1 MTMHDEARPAARLTV
16 LTGPSEAGRAAVIRL
31 VRARSPWVRIPVMV
45 TTRRRR
51 DHEVDGVHYTFVDEA
66 AYDRLIAEQGLLE
79 SAAIR
84 HHRYG
89 TPRRPVDAWLAAG
102 EPVLLSIDPR
112 GAELVTLAVPDA
124 RVVLLLAPHER
135 VTAAGDGIAGAIIN
149 HAAGRAADE
158 LVGLLGSPFL
168 TPARP
173 PRGG

>member
-1 MTMHDEARPAARLTV
+1 MHDEARPAARLTV

-31 VRARSPWVRIPVMV
+31 VRARSPWVRMPVMV

-51 DHEVDGVHYTFVDEA
+51 DPEVDGTHYTFVDEA
-66 AYDRLIAEQGLLE
+66 AFDRLVEEQGLIE
-79 SAAIR
+79 SAAIGQ
-84 HHRYG
+84 HRYG
-89 TPRRPVDAWLAAG
+89 TPRRPVEAWLAAG

-112 GAELVTLAVPDA
+112 GAELVSQTVPDV
-124 RVVLLLAPHER
+124 RMVLLLAPDDR
-135 VTAAGDGIAGAIIN
+135 VAAGVGIAAAIIN
-149 HAAGRAADE
+149 HAAERAADE

>member
-1 MTMHDEARPAARLTV
+1 MHDEARPAARLTV

-31 VRARSPWVRIPVMV
+31 VRARSPWVRMPVLV

-51 DHEVDGVHYTFVDEA
+51 DHEVDGVHYMFVDEA
-66 AYDRLIAEQGLLE
+66 AFDRMVGEQGLIE
-79 SAAIR
+79 STAIR

-89 TPRRPVDAWLAAG
+89 TPRRPVEAWLAAG

-112 GAELVTLAVPDA
+112 GASLVSEALPDT
-124 RVVLLLAPHER
+124 RVVLLLAP
-135 VTAAGDGIAGAIIN
+135 GDGVPGGDGVAAAIIN

-158 LVGLLGSPFL
+158 LVGLLGSSFL

>member
-1 MTMHDEARPAARLTV
+1 MHDEARPAARLTV

-31 VRARSPWVRIPVMV
+31 VRARSPWVRMPVLV

-51 DHEVDGVHYTFVDEA
+51 DHEVDGVHYRFVDEA
-66 AYDRLIAEQGLLE
+66 AYDRLVEEQGLLE
-79 SAAIR
+79 SASIR

-89 TPRRPVDAWLAAG
+89 TPRRPVETWLAAG

-112 GAELVTLAVPDA
+112 GAELVTLAHPDA
-124 RVVLLLAPHER
+124 RVVLLLAPSDA
-135 VTAAGDGIAGAIIN
+135 VTAGDGIAAAIIN

>member
-31 VRARSPWVRIPVMV
+31 VRARSPWVRMPVLV

-66 AYDRLIAEQGLLE
+66 AFDRMVAERALLE
-79 SAAIR
+79 SAVIR

-89 TPRRPVDAWLAAG
+89 TPRRPVEDWLAAG

-112 GAELVTLAVPDA
+112 GAELVSQVVPDT
-124 RVVLLLAPHER
+124 RVVLLLTPDDR
-135 VTAAGDGIAGAIIN
+135 VSAGDGIAAAIIN

-158 LVGLLGSPFL
+158 LVGLLGSSFL

>member
-31 VRARSPWVRIPVMV
+31 VRARSPWVRMPVLV

-66 AYDRLIAEQGLLE
+66 AFDRMVDERGLLE

-89 TPRRPVDAWLAAG
+89 TPRRPVEDWLAAG

-112 GAELVTLAVPDA
+112 GAELVSQAVPDA
-124 RVVLLLAPHER
+124 RLVLLLNPTDR
-135 VTAAGDGIAGAIIN
+135 VSAGDGIDGAIIN

-158 LVGLLGSPFL
+158 LVGLLGSTFL

>member
-1 MTMHDEARPAARLTV
+1 MHDEARPAARLTV
-16 LTGPSEAGRAAVIRL
+16 LTGPSQAGRAAVIRL
-31 VRARSPWVRIPVMV
+31 VRARSPWVRVPVMV

-51 DHEVDGVHYTFVDEA
+51 DHEIDGVHYTFVDEA
-66 AYDRLIAEQGLLE
+66 AFDRLVEEHGLIE

-84 HHRYG
+84 RHRYG
-89 TPRRPVDAWLAAG
+89 TPRRPVEDWLAAG

-112 GAELVTLAVPDA
+112 GAELVARAVPDS
-124 RVVLLLAPHER
+124 RMVLLLSPADQVR
-135 VTAAGDGIAGAIIN
+135 AGDGVAAAIVN

>member
-1 MTMHDEARPAARLTV
+1 MHDEARPAARLTV
-16 LTGPSEAGRAAVIRL
+16 LTGPSEAGRAAVIQL
-31 VRARSPWVRIPVMV
+31 VRARSPWVRMPVLV

-66 AYDRLIAEQGLLE
+66 AFDRMVEERDLLE
-79 SAAIR
+79 TAAIR

-89 TPRRPVDAWLAAG
+89 TPRRPVEAWLAAG

-112 GAELVTLAVPDA
+112 GAAEVAKAVPAA
-124 RVVLLLAPHER
+124 RVVLLLAPSDR
-135 VTAAGDGIAGAIIN
+135 VGGDAEAAIIN

-158 LVGLLGSPFL
+158 LVGLLGSSFL

-173 PRGG
+173 PTGG